1 VTTYIGTLEFYNRK
15 QKNLVIVINTLIY
28 EWLTLTFA
36 NIGELSVP
44 VDINKQLE
52 LCKSIARKAHI
63 NQFRHDKV
71 TPYITHVEKVA
82 KTVGKNKYL
91 QCIAWLH
98 DVVEDTHVS
107 GNTLIVQGVESGIV
121 ARVMTMTHYPRES
134 YNVYI
139 QRIRDT
145 RLRGCVTVKIADI
158 VSNLSDTPTPK
169 QVVKYYKAIMV
180 LGGIDEI
187 IPYD

>member
-1 VTTYIGTLEFYNRK
+1 M
-15 QKNLVIVINTLIY
+15 
-28 EWLTLTFA
+28 
-36 NIGELSVP
+36 P
-44 VDINKQLE
+44 VDINKQVE
-52 LCKSIARKAHI
+52 LCKSIARTAHI

-71 TPYITHVEKVA
+71 TPYITHVEKVV

-98 DVVEDTHVS
+98 DVVEDTHIS
-107 GNTLIVQGVESGIV
+107 GNDLIKAGVESGIV
-121 ARVMTMTHYPRES
+121 ARVMTMTHYPREK
-134 YNVYI
+134 YTTYI
-139 QRIRDT
+139 QRVRDT

-158 VSNLSDTPTPK
+158 VSNLSDTPTEK
-169 QVVKYYKAIMV
+169 QVVKYYKALLV